1 LVKKSW
7 RFAHN
12 YLDLFAGGC
21 LNSRIP
27 MKLSNFLFILVLG
40 IVGGPLAHASITNV
54 DYQST
59 SADLNCYPTLSY
71 DLDHS
76 VATMTMDGYQYGAN
90 GNMSGTIWA
99 DSATDPSLVL
109 GGSVDNDT
117 SFAWSGY
124 KIQIYMDRTFSLSSV
139 SIGPLPSGWTFTTVA
154 PAPNGSPVFYGASE
168 WVAEIDYS
176 GGPAVNVGDELDF
189 GYKLTFTGST
199 QYSFDAVMTPIAVPE
214 PNTITLVGMGLLGC
228 AGLHRRFQRNR

>member
-1 LVKKSW
+1 MRSFSRKC
-7 RFAHN
+7 
-12 YLDLFAGGC
+12 LDCLPAAW
-21 LNSRIP
+21 LNSDKP
-27 MKLSNFLFILVLG
+27 VKLTNFLSFVILLV
-40 IVGGPLAHASITNV
+40 VGGSVCKAGITNV

-59 SADLNCYPTLSY
+59 SADLYCYPTISY
-71 DLDHS
+71 NLDHS
-76 VATMTMDGYQYGAN
+76 VATMAMDGYQYGAN

-99 DSATDPSLVL
+99 DSPTDPSLVL

-117 SFAWSGY
+117 SFDWSGY
-124 KIQIYMDRTFSLSSV
+124 KIQIYMDRPFSLSSV

-154 PAPNGSPVFYGASE
+154 PAPHGTSPVFYGVNE

-176 GGPAVNVGDELDF
+176 GGPTVNYTTADELDF

-214 PNTITLVGMGLLGC
+214 PHVMALAGMGLLGC
-228 AGLHRRFQRNR
+228 AGLYRRLRAIR

>member
-1 LVKKSW
+1 LP
-7 RFAHN
+7 
-12 YLDLFAGGC
+12 AGW
-21 LNSRIP
+21 LNSGKP
-27 MKLSNFLFILVLG
+27 LKLSNFLSVLVLG
-40 IVGGPLAHASITNV
+40 FVSASLGRAGITNV

-59 SADLNCYPTLSY
+59 SADLSCYPTISY

-99 DSATDPSLVL
+99 DSPTDPSLVL

-139 SIGPLPSGWTFTTVA
+139 SIGTPPSGWTFTTVA

-176 GGPAVNVGDELDF
+176 GGPAVNVPDELNF
-189 GYKLTFTGST
+189 GYKLSFTGST

-214 PNTITLVGMGLLGC
+214 PNMMALTGMGLLGC
-228 AGLHRRFQRNR
+228 AGLYRRFRSV